1 MGHKVKNLQMQICD
15 ILQQKLRAGVGNSK
29 LQHKKDGDYKNFIFS
44 YSTYKSYKQELMI
57 FARYARETHNCKT
70 LEQAR
75 QHADDWIRKRM
86 DEEKKSAF
94 TLKLDVAALCK
105 LYGDSASDYIPT
117 PKRERKNIKRSRY
130 PVERDK
136 HWSQEKWATYKTF
149 CECTGLRKS
158 ELRGLSPVSLVR
170 GRECD
175 NPANLP
181 REEHE
186 NLWYIIVERGSK
198 GGKKRLAPI
207 IGTPD
212 EVQLVVDTMQ
222 NCTTSRVFPKIPDA
236 ADQHFFRSFYAQKC
250 YLRYARPVD
259 EIPREDRCYRRKDL
273 RKRPP
278 LDKKSLRIVSKFLG
292 HNRES
297 VCREFYLGNL

>member
-1 MGHKVKNLQMQICD
+1 MSHKNKKNLIMQANEI
-15 ILQQKLRAGVGNSK
+15 
-29 LQHKKDGDYKNFIFS
+29 LQHKLQMGVGESKHQHKRDKNYKDYIFS
-44 YSTYKSYKQELMI
+44 FSTYQNYKKEILY
-57 FARYARETHNCKT
+57 FLRFVKGKYNCKT

-75 QHADDWIRKRM
+75 QYANEWIQKRI
-86 DEEKKSAF
+86 DEGKSAF

-158 ELRGLSPVSLVR
+158 ELRRLKPEMIIR
-170 GRECD
+170 GADCENFAHIKD
-175 NPANLP
+175 
-181 REEHE
+181 HE
-186 NLWYIIVERGSK
+186 DLWYIQVERGK

-207 IGTPD
+207 IGTPE
-212 EVQLVVDTMQ
+212 EVQLVVETMK
-222 NCTTSRVFPKIPDA
+222 NCTTSRVFMQIPDA
-236 ADQHFFRSFYAQKC
+236 ADQHHFRSVYAERC
-250 YLRYARPVD
+250 YKRYARPVE
-259 EIPREDRCYRRKDL
+259 EIPRADRCYRRKEM

-278 LDKKSLRIVSKFLG
+278 LDVKGLLLCSLFLG
-292 HNRES
+292 HQRKS
-297 VCREFYLGNL
+297 VALSFYLQNL

>member
-15 ILQQKLRAGVGNSK
+15 VLQQKLHAGVGNSK
-29 LQHKKDGDYKNFIFS
+29 LQHKIDGDSKNYIFS
-44 YSTYKSYKQELMI
+44 FNTYKSYKKSLMI

-75 QHADDWIRKRM
+75 QFCDAWILKRQS
-86 DEEKKSAF
+86 EGKSAF
-94 TLKLDVAALCK
+94 TLKLDIAALCK

-158 ELRGLSPVSLVR
+158 ELRALSPGLLVR
-170 GRECD
+170 GTDCD

-186 NLWYIIVERGSK
+186 NLWYIIVEKGSK

-207 IGTPD
+207 IGTPE

-222 NCTTSRVFPKIPDA
+222 NCTTPRVFPRIPDA

-250 YLRYARPVD
+250 YLRYARPVN

>member
-1 MGHKVKNLQMQICD
+1 MGHKTKNLQMQICD

-29 LQHKKDGDYKNFIFS
+29 LQHKIDGDFKNYIFS
-44 YSTYKSYKQELMI
+44 FNTYKSYKAELML
-57 FARYARETHNCKT
+57 FARYARETHKCKT

-75 QHADDWIRKRM
+75 QFADCWIAKRQA
-86 DEEKKSAF
+86 EGKSAF
-94 TLKLDVAALCK
+94 TLKLDIAALCK

-158 ELRGLSPVSLVR
+158 ELRGLSPVSLVH
-170 GRECD
+170 GGDSD

-207 IGTPD
+207 IGTPE

-222 NCTTSRVFPKIPDA
+222 NCTTSRVFPRIPDA
-236 ADQHFFRSFYAQKC
+236 ADQHHFRSVYAQKC

-273 RKRPP
+273 RNRPP
-278 LDKKSLRIVSKFLG
+278 LDKKSLRICSKFLG

>member
-1 MGHKVKNLQMQICD
+1 MSHKNKKSMLMEANE
-15 ILQQKLRAGVGNSK
+15 ILQAKLHAGCGTSK
-29 LQHKKDGDYKNFIFS
+29 LQHKITNTYKDYIFS
-44 YSTYKSYKQELMI
+44 FNTYKSYKKEIVI
-57 FARYARETHNCKT
+57 FLKWAKTTHKCKN

-75 QHADDWIRKRM
+75 KVADAWIEQRIK
-86 DEEKKSAF
+86 EGKSAF

-158 ELRGLSPVSLVR
+158 ELRGLSPISLVR
-170 GRECD
+170 GRDCD
-175 NPANLP
+175 NHANLP

-207 IGTPD
+207 IGTPE
-212 EVQLVVDTMQ
+212 EVQLVVDTMR
-222 NCTTSRVFPKIPDA
+222 NCTTSRVFPRTPDA

-250 YLRYARPVD
+250 YLRYARPVN

-278 LDKKSLRIVSKFLG
+278 LDKKSLRICSKFLG